1 MKIHCLVLCMVSPM
15 LSSCVDSS
23 ASSTAG
29 NAFMNVPYEVVAEGL
44 QVGITNQ
51 QLHVVTNDAQLAALA
66 ATAVFSPAIPAL
78 DLAAKNVVAIF
89 TGLGGECSGL
99 GIVNVSESEDVL
111 LVEIEKTFHS
121 YSVCAAFIP
130 NNGPYILVT
139 TPKSGT
145 HVAFDFTIRIVG

>member
-1 MKIHCLVLCMVSPM
+1 MVSPM

-66 ATAVFSPAIPAL
+66 ATAVFSPTIPAL

-89 TGLGGECSGL
+89 TGLGGDCSGL
-99 GIVNVSESEDVL
+99 GIVNVSESADVL
-111 LVEIEKTFHS
+111 LVEIEKTFRRD
-121 YSVCAAFIP
+121 AACPAFVP
-130 NNGPYILVT
+130 NNGPYFLVT
-139 TPKSGT
+139 TPKSGKP
-145 HVAFDFTIRIVG
+145 VSFAFAIRIVG